1 MLAFLLSMGSQHEAE
16 RFLDKK
22 FGNVDLSTTRY
33 QPPSQESQEK
43 TIAAAAAKR
52 ARKAAKRLAP

>member
-22 FGNVDLSTTRY
+22 FGNVDLSTSPY
-33 QPPSQESQEK
+33 QPPSQEVLDER
-43 TIAAAAAKR
+43 IVAAAAKR
-52 ARKAAKRLAP
+52 ARKAARRRP